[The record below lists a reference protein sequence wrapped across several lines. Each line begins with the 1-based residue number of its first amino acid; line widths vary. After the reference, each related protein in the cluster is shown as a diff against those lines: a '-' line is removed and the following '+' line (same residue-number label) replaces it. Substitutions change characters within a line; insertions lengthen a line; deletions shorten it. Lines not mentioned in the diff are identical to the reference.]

1 MTQLHSKN
9 GPPGD
14 LAIWIFILA
23 EMSVFGVLFVVYA
36 FDRAHQVELFN
47 LSQSTLNRTSGF
59 INTLLLLTSSYFVVR
74 SVKAIKNGNSSAATK
89 WLSGGMLFGL
99 MFLTVKSYEYH
110 QEFSKG
116 ISIET
121 NDFYMFYIA
130 LTLFHFLHVIM
141 GLIIFIFILTKLSHG
156 GYSQN
161 NYHGIETGA
170 SFWHMVDLLW
180 IILFPLIYVMH

>member
-1 MTQLHSKN
+1 MNNSISRN

-23 EMSVFGVLFVVYA
+23 EMSVFGVLFVVFA
-36 FDRAHQVELFN
+36 FDRSLHVELFN
-47 LSQSTLNRTSGF
+47 SSQATLNRTSGF
-59 INTLLLLTSSYFVVR
+59 INTLILLTSSYFVVR
-74 SVKAIKNGNSSAATK
+74 AVSKIKKNDSAACAK
-89 WLSGGMLFGL
+89 WLSGGMLLGL
-99 MFLTVKSYEYH
+99 LFLCVKSFEYY

-116 ISIET
+116 ISMDT

-130 LTLFHFLHVIM
+130 LTFFHFLHVLM
-141 GLIIFIFILTKLSHG
+141 GLIIFSFILIKVIRG
-156 GYSQN
+156 GYDSSN
-161 NYHGIETGA
+161 HFGVETGA